1 MASSGVVTDEAIMEY
16 IRTQDVT
23 KEDEDFRVDDE

>member
-1 MASSGVVTDEAIMEY
+1 MWHLADEAILEY

-23 KEDEDFRVDDE
+23 KEDGDFRVVDE